1 MVEKLSKHLRRAFL
15 RSYFLFFILLL
26 LLAAGIAGFFY
37 LLALL
42 NGQTLMGWWPTLI
55 VMGVALGIVALL
67 VLVVG
72 SSLNRR
78 VYKATRSL
86 LEEEYQRLRLADSR
100 ARALQ
105 AMAATL
111 RTTLSFERVVDAALD
126 VCSRVVR
133 EMGVPTRALVGAVFL
148 YDRNQLVPVAT
159 RSFIPADLEQRIE
172 REAGIIGIALEK
184 VEPAVTYTPKDDPAL
199 GRLLT
204 FQECQ
209 TAVCIPLR
217 AGFQIFGVM
226 VIGSEQRLQFNQ
238 GQIDYFNAVAD
249 QAVIALQNAQLY
261 QDLRAEKQR
270 RVQADEDARK
280 ALARDLH
287 DGPTQSIA
295 AIAMRINYL
304 RTLIERDPDQA
315 MVELDKIEQLARE
328 TSQEVRGMLFT
339 LRPLVLE
346 TEGLAAALE
355 TVINRIHEADDVQV
369 RMVGDEQTEILNERA
384 QSVVFSVIEEAL
396 GNARKYAQADHIDLR
411 FWREGELFIVQV
423 QDDGVGFD
431 VDAVSSSYSQRGSLG
446 LVNMRERAERING
459 SLRIESTPGTGTTV
473 TMVIPLEEDV
483 VRPQAYNGRIRR

>member
-159 RSFIPADLEQRIE
+159 RSFIPADLERRIE

-238 GQIDYFNAVAD
+238 GQIDHFNAVAD

-270 RVQADEDARK
+270 LVQADEDARK

-369 RMVGDEQTEILNERA
+369 RMVG
-384 QSVVFSVIEEAL
+384 
-396 GNARKYAQADHIDLR
+396 
-411 FWREGELFIVQV
+411 
-423 QDDGVGFD
+423 
-431 VDAVSSSYSQRGSLG
+431 
-446 LVNMRERAERING
+446 
-459 SLRIESTPGTGTTV
+459 
-473 TMVIPLEEDV
+473 
-483 VRPQAYNGRIRR
+483 